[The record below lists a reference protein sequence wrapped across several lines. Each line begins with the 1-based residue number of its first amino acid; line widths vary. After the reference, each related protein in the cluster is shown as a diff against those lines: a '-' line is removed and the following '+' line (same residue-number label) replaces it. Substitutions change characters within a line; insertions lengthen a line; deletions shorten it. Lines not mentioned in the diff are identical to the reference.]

1 VLYLQEACE
10 DMAIL
15 EMVVQMQPILD
26 HLGEVGH
33 PLLLKYYHIV
43 LCNPQVLI
51 TCPLRYRFMST
62 QIGFQYLYNA
72 DYIDREMD
80 GWFHVSHAV

>member
-1 VLYLQEACE
+1 M
-10 DMAIL
+10 DIL

-33 PLLLKYYHIV
+33 PLLLKYEPYF
-43 LCNPQVLI
+43 LCLLVADRWS
-51 TCPLRYRFMST
+51 CRFMST

-80 GWFHVSHAV
+80 GWFHVSSEVIGVMLSTY